1 MQEYVYANQ
10 SWTFSLR
17 NENFGMNETEARG
30 TAFCEV
36 VAAAVAA
43 VAAATAAGGAG
54 GSVSYDSSMI
64 TPCVQGTSCAYL
76 TTVVAWGFVSFL
88 MCCYWFTG
96 SQIWT
101 Y

>member
-1 MQEYVYANQ
+1 MQECVDANQ

-17 NENFGMNETEARG
+17 NENFGMKETEARG

-43 VAAATAAGGAG
+43 VAAAAAGGAG

-64 TPCVQGTSCAYL
+64 STVSLGT
-76 TTVVAWGFVSFL
+76 
-88 MCCYWFTG
+88 
-96 SQIWT
+96 
-101 Y
+101 